1 MLSHHPSRFP
11 VLQHL
16 SRGVLAVALCLPAV
30 GFTADD
36 EKPKAKKKPIKLA
49 AAKIRPNDQEEAA
62 PGSVDLTSL
71 PVLDIDPNLPD
82 HLQPVRL
89 YNRDGRHLD
98 ARVLAASS
106 EAVTVQR
113 LSDHQTFDVPMNSLD
128 TASVQAVEA
137 WVDRGAAGNAFALDF
152 EVNKRMVES
161 DSFSVS
167 GRDFKKIKWAYDVV
181 MTNQSRNELKDATL
195 EYQIVYDDEVQILR
209 TSAYPGKGQNMREG
223 RDVNLPALAYNG
235 RAEFTTPPV
244 ELQTY
249 EYKPTRGEREF
260 RRDEI
265 VGIWIRVIREGEIIS
280 EHLSHPAAMEDLQW
294 DADEEIEI
302 IVRDSFQEQ
311 FDD

>member
-1 MLSHHPSRFP
+1 MPLQIPSRFP
-11 VLQHL
+11 FLQRF
-16 SRGVLAVALCLPAV
+16 SRGALALLFFAPLA

-36 EKPKAKKKPIKLA
+36 EKPRAKKKPIKLA
-49 AAKIRPNDQEEAA
+49 AAKVRPGDETVTSPA
-62 PGSVDLTSL
+62 VDLTSL
-71 PVLDIDPNLPD
+71 PVLDIDPDLPD

-98 ARVLAASS
+98 ARVIAASS

-113 LSDHQTFDVPMNSLD
+113 LSDLQTFDVPLNSLD
-128 TASVQAVEA
+128 ASSVQAVEA
-137 WVDRGAAGNAFALDF
+137 WVDRGTDGSAFALDF
-152 EVNKRMVES
+152 EVSKRMVES

-167 GRDFKKIKWAYDVV
+167 GREFKKIKWAYDVV
-181 MTNQSRNELKDATL
+181 MTNQSRNELNEAKL

-209 TSAYPGKGQNMREG
+209 TSAYPGKGQNMRDG
-223 RDVNLPALAYNG
+223 RDIDLPALAYNG

-265 VGIWIRVIREGEIIS
+265 IGIWIRVVRDGEVIS
-280 EHLSHPAAMEDLQW
+280 EHLSHPAAMEDLPW
-294 DADEEIEI
+294 DAEEEIEI
-302 IVRDSFQEQ
+302 IVRDSFQDQ